1 MLVMRTQ
8 QTIVK
13 QTDTYYQMLDDFC
26 FKAKNLYNCAVYHF
40 RQALFGKEERTNYN
54 QLDKQLKVENEGID
68 YRSVPLAW
76 SAQWVIKQ
84 AENNFK
90 AFYAACK
97 SYAQAPEKFLGR
109 PRPPQYLDK
118 VNGRQMLQLNCK
130 TIKDGNLQF
139 PKTFNG
145 FTIELPS
152 YVKNIQV
159 VRIVPKNR
167 HIVIEVIYRVEIAD
181 KQADNGLYAGIDIGL
196 DNLATVVS
204 NTGNVPLLINGKGLK
219 SLNQFWNKQQA
230 HYKSVN
236 DAMNGDWYTVKAGKT
251 KRAERSEREDTITN
265 KRNNRV
271 KTFMHQASRKIVD
284 TISGWCCNTIIIGH
298 NKNWK
303 QESSIGRVNN
313 QKFVQIP
320 FNQLISMIVYKAEE
334 LGIQVILTEESYTSK
349 ASALHRDF
357 LPTYSKDITQA
368 HTFSG
373 KRASRGLYKSDKG
386 VVNADVNAAFNIM
399 RKVVR
404 DDLIQRIE
412 GYSNP
417 VSVAI
422 H

>member
-1 MLVMRTQ
+1 
-8 QTIVK
+8 
-13 QTDTYYQMLDDFC
+13 MLDDFC

-40 RQALFGKEERTNYN
+40 RQALFGKQEATSYN
-54 QLDKQLKVENEGID
+54 RLDKQLKAENDGVD
-68 YRSVPLAW
+68 YRSIPLAW

-97 SYAQAPEKFLGR
+97 SYAKAPEKFLSR
-109 PRPPQYLDK
+109 PKPPNYLDK

-130 TIKDGNLQF
+130 TIKDGKLQF
-139 PKTFNG
+139 PKTYNG
-145 FTIELPS
+145 FTIKLPD

-167 HIVIEVIYRVEIAD
+167 HIVIEVVYRVEVAD
-181 KQADNGLYAGIDIGL
+181 KKTDNGFYAGIDLGL

-204 NTGNVPLLINGKGLK
+204 NTGNTPLLINGKGLK

-236 DAMNGDWYTVKAGKT
+236 DAMNGSWRTTKAVQT
-251 KRAERSEREDTITN
+251 KSAERSEREETITN
-265 KRNNRV
+265 KRNKRV
-271 KTFMHQASRKIVD
+271 KTFLHQTSRKIVD
-284 TISGWCCNTIIIGH
+284 IVLEWGCHTIVIGH
-298 NKNWK
+298 NDNWK
-303 QESSIGRVNN
+303 QESNIGRVNN
-313 QKFVQIP
+313 QRFVQIP
-320 FNQLISMIVYKAEE
+320 FNQLMSMIVYKAEA
-334 LGIQVILTEESYTSK
+334 LGIQVTLTEESYTSK

-357 LPTYSKDITQA
+357 LPTYSKDTKES
-368 HTFSG
+368 HKFSG
-373 KRASRGLYKSDKG
+373 NRIHRGLYASDKG
-386 VVNADVNAAFNIM
+386 MINADVNGALNII

-417 VSVAI
+417 VSVAV